1 MFENRYDC
9 LPDFLSLG
17 AEQELGH
24 EDGEGDQDGHD
35 DCSTT
40 LIIQMLMVM
49 VMMELTSRVLM
60 WKESQVWKAWKR
72 SREQLSS
79 HLTIS

>member
-24 EDGEGDQDGHD
+24 EDGEGDQDGYD
-35 DCSTT
+35 DCSTA
-40 LIIQMLMVM
+40 LIIQMSMVM
-49 VMMELTSRVLM
+49 VMKLTSRVLM